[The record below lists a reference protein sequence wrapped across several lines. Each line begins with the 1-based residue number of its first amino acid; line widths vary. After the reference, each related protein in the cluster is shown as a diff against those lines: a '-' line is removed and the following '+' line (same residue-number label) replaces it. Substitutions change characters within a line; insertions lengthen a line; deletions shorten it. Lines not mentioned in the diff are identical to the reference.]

1 MLLKLSKRRQSEKIR
16 AENKNSENFKT
27 KKSNNKEEQRIK
39 HRSSFSFYEIL
50 PAMKIYHSE
59 KIPLIFFARFISLT

>member
-1 MLLKLSKRRQSEKIR
+1 MLLKLSKKRQSEKIR

-39 HRSSFSFYEIL
+39 HRSSFSFYKLL
-50 PAMKIYHSE
+50 PAMKTFHSE
-59 KIPLIFFARFISLT
+59 KISLIFSARFISLT